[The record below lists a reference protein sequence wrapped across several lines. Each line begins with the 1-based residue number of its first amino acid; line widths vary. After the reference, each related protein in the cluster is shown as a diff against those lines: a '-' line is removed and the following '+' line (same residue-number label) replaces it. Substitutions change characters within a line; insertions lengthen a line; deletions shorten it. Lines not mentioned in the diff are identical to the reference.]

1 MPDDDERMKYY
12 RSSGW
17 NLNNIA
23 TTDGSVLK
31 VIETDING
39 VNVPWLYLGQLFAT
53 FCWHNEDNYLYS
65 VNYSHLGA
73 PKQWYGIPGADAGA
87 YERVLRDVVPERLRE
102 EPDLI
107 YHITTM
113 ISPSLLKNNDV
124 PVYQLV
130 QRPGEF
136 IVTFPQAYHGGFS
149 HGVRM
154 LAAGD
159 SRARALAILCL
170 RPLTLA
176 PPFFFLPPHSTTAA
190 KR

>member
-1 MPDDDERMKYY
+1 M
-12 RSSGW
+12 
-17 NLNNIA
+17 
-23 TTDGSVLK
+23 LK
-31 VIETDING
+31 PIEEDING

-53 FCWHNEDNYLYS
+53 FCWHNEDNYLFS
-65 VNYSHLGA
+65 INYAHLGA

-124 PVYQLV
+124 PVFQLV

-136 IVTFPQAYHGGFS
+136 VVTFPQAYHGGFS
-149 HGVRM
+149 HGVRVPCQERVTNH
-154 LAAGD
+154 AT
-159 SRARALAILCL
+159 RTRH
-170 RPLTLA
+170 R
-176 PPFFFLPPHSTTAA
+176 PPFPACTSLLVVLTGVSFHHAVFLIRAVQL
-190 KR
+190 R